1 VNRGASQAGGV
12 SVGLGIE
19 LPFEQSLNDWVD
31 IGINFRYF
39 FARKTMFVKYAQAF
53 VILPGGFGTLDEMFE
68 ALTLVQTQKVTRF
81 PVILFGSA
89 YWSGLI
95 SWLRESALA
104 GGKINEPDLDLLYVT
119 DDVSDAVD
127 RIVEAEK
134 ARSEQDEAEKA
145 MLADADHARVHDA
158 E

>member
-1 VNRGASQAGGV
+1 
-12 SVGLGIE
+12 
-19 LPFEQSLNDWVD
+19 
-31 IGINFRYF
+31 
-39 FARKTMFVKYAQAF
+39 
-53 VILPGGFGTLDEMFE
+53 MFE

-95 SWLRESALA
+95 SWLREAALA